1 MQPSNTMTTYSNYSG
16 IDTPIVNDGDFGFVG
31 FNNRIRPDQLRPGLL
46 SDAQNVRID
55 RNNEAQVRKGID
67 LIGNPLVSS
76 GAALALPFYLIA
88 DDTTF
93 TITINSGSLEIT
105 GVDAA
110 NFTSGNF
117 VQLTGVTGVTPDP
130 NTTLRPATKDSDTQ
144 ITISDQAYSGTPNTA
159 SATLKYAFLN
169 DSVVNEIYGSVA
181 FSDPND
187 TGSQYIIVAANAK
200 AVAINLSD
208 QQITDIP
215 YPATELVS
223 SRAEIL
229 QAFNKVFIF
238 REGKTALEWD
248 GDLSGSPAFTKVP
261 SGTYTQPVRISSAG
275 NTVVSD
281 GVATVS
287 ATAHGLSAGEVIE
300 VVDAGT
306 TGFFNNDRYFIATVP
321 DANTFTFFATIEDQA
336 AAEVS
341 FMKPQSVGGGYSHM
355 PAPPFAIYH
364 QRRLVMPYWYS
375 VNSSPD
381 SFTDRSRRDELI
393 VSNILDSDTYD
404 TIYAQF
410 RFNAGTADYMVGL
423 QSFAEDRILVFNR
436 NSIHIIQNTNDLSIS
451 LNRVLTDEVGCVAR
465 NTIVQVGNRVLF
477 LSDNG
482 VYGTEFI
489 DEYNLRGTETP
500 LSEPIDKTIGRINKA
515 YWQNSVAVYF
525 NNRYYIAVP
534 LDESTKN
541 NAILVYNF
549 LNQQWESIDSVN
561 DPAYDHANLIVAGE
575 GVSRSVYSITTLGA
589 IHKLDSRLDGIDRVV
604 TSVGGS
610 QKNLPVKS
618 CVQTRQYTLGSIERK
633 EWSEFDLHVQSSD
646 ERSSDMDI
654 TVIAENIDSE
664 EKLGALR
671 DYVGSEL
678 AIGEDVAVPVRIGNK
693 RAYGI
698 QFKFDNTSGRP
709 RVRSLKVSGAVA
721 LRSTTK
727 AE

>member
-1 MQPSNTMTTYSNYSG
+1 MTTYSNYSG
-16 IDTPIVNDGDFGFVG
+16 IDTPIVNDGDFGFIG

-46 SDAQNVRID
+46 SDSQNVRID

-67 LIGNPLVSS
+67 LVGNPLVSS
-76 GAALALPFYLIA
+76 GTALTLPFYLIA

-105 GVDAA
+105 GIDAT
-110 NFTSGNF
+110 NFPSGNF

-130 NTTLRPATKDSDTQ
+130 NTTLRPAAKDSDTQ

-159 SATLKYAFLN
+159 SATLKYTFLN
-169 DSVVNEIYGSVA
+169 DSVVNEIYGSAA

-187 TGSQYIIVAANAK
+187 TTSQYIIVAANAK
-200 AVAINLSD
+200 AVAINLSN
-208 QQITDIP
+208 QTVTDIS
-215 YPATELVS
+215 YPGSEIVS
-223 SRAEIL
+223 SRVEIL

-238 REGKTALEWD
+238 REGGTALEWD
-248 GDLSGSPAFTKVP
+248 GDLSGSPTFTKVP
-261 SGTYTQPVRISSAG
+261 SGTYTQPVRISSPG
-275 NTVVSD
+275 NTIVSD
-281 GVATVS
+281 GVATIT

-300 VVDAGT
+300 VVDAGSS
-306 TGFFNNDRYFIATVP
+306 GFFNGDRYFVATVP
-321 DANTFTFFATIEDQA
+321 DVNTFTFFATIEDQA
-336 AAEVS
+336 AIEVS
-341 FMKPQSVGGGYSHM
+341 FMKPQSIGGGYSHM

-364 QRRLVMPYWYS
+364 QRRLIMPYWYS
-375 VNSSPD
+375 VDSSPD
-381 SFTDRSRRDELI
+381 SFTDRSVRDELI

-423 QSFAEDRILVFNR
+423 QSFAEDRVLVFNR
-436 NSIHIIQNTNDLSIS
+436 NSIHIIQNTNDLSLS
-451 LNRVLTDEVGCVAR
+451 STRVLTDEVGCVAR
-465 NTIVQVGNRVLF
+465 NTIVQVGSQVLF

-482 VYGTEFI
+482 VYGTGFI

-500 LSEPIDKTIGRINKA
+500 LSEPIDKTINRINKA
-515 YWQNSVAVYF
+515 YCQNSVAVYF

-549 LNQQWESIDSVN
+549 LNQQWESIDSV
-561 DPAYDHANLIVAGE
+561 DDSAYDHANLIVAGE
-575 GVSRSVYSITTLGA
+575 GVSRSVYSVTALGA
-589 IHKLDSRLDGIDRVV
+589 IHKLDSRVDGVDRVI
-604 TSVGGS
+604 TKIDGS
-610 QKNLPVKS
+610 QQNLS
-618 CVQTRQYTLGSIERK
+618 IGFCAQTRQYTLGSMERK
-633 EWSEFDLHVQSSD
+633 QWNEFELHVQSSD
-646 ERSSDMDI
+646 DRSSDMDI
-654 TVIAENIDSE
+654 TAITENIDSE
-664 EKLGALR
+664 ERLNALR

-678 AIGEDVAVPVRIGNK
+678 AIGEDVAVSGRIGNK

-709 RVRSLKVSGAVA
+709 RVRSLMVSGAVA